1 MEVLDLN
8 YELSCMRQRGVN
20 LTLDE
25 KMQLELA
32 LHSLHTKIE
41 CDELLFWGK
50 INGINK
56 DYFMAVAVTY
66 TGKFE
71 FPDKKFYWCL
81 SDDYN
86 FKETP
91 DLNDA
96 HREFVDKDVL
106 FFMGEPNKKLKQPA
120 EGEE

>member
-8 YELSCMRQRGVN
+8 YELSNMKQRGVN

-25 KMQLELA
+25 KIQLELA
-32 LHSLHTKIE
+32 LHQLHTTIE
-41 CDELLFWGK
+41 ADELLFWGK

-56 DYFMAVAVTY
+56 DYFIAMAVTY
-66 TGKFE
+66 SGQFE
-71 FPDKKFYWCL
+71 FPSKKFYWCL

-91 DLNDA
+91 DLNAA
-96 HREFVDKDVL
+96 HKEFIDCDEK
-106 FFMGEPNKKLKQPA
+106 FFMGEPSKKLK
-120 EGEE
+120 